1 MNLHAN
7 PMEQHVNG
15 QGVTKNPAF
24 NQKDLNMSDQFF
36 PALPIS
42 RLPPEEN
49 EKIDEVFNAKESQMF
64 TDDDLKMW
72 LSTIPGINMPV
83 IYLYYVHGA

>member
-1 MNLHAN
+1 M
-7 PMEQHVNG
+7 
-15 QGVTKNPAF
+15 
-24 NQKDLNMSDQFF
+24 
-36 PALPIS
+36 
-42 RLPPEEN
+42 
-49 EKIDEVFNAKESQMF
+49 IDEVFNAKESQMF

>member
-24 NQKDLNMSDQFF
+24 NQKDLNTADGKVS
-36 PALPIS
+36 
-42 RLPPEEN
+42 
-49 EKIDEVFNAKESQMF
+49 NAGQ
-64 TDDDLKMW
+64 D
-72 LSTIPGINMPV
+72 NN
-83 IYLYYVHGA
+83 